1 MTKFEFLKF
10 KQIELFPN
18 ERTFGFLFAL
28 TFGFVILWSGNAFCI
43 VSTFLDLW
51 GFFFYDLIY
60 DFFSA
65 YDTGPCAYYQGAYL
79 HICIR
84 LTF

>member
-28 TFGFVILWSGNAFCI
+28 TFGFVIL
-43 VSTFLDLW
+43 
-51 GFFFYDLIY
+51 
-60 DFFSA
+60 
-65 YDTGPCAYYQGAYL
+65 
-79 HICIR
+79 
-84 LTF
+84 